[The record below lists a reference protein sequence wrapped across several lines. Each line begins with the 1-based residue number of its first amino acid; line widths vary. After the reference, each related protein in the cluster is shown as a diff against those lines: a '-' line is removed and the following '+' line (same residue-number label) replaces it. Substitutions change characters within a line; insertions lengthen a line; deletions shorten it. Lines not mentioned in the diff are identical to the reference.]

1 MPLSILENLN
11 MQRHASMPIYQHIA
25 EQILSKINSGKLT
38 SGDKLPTEH
47 SLAKHLGI
55 NRLTVSKS
63 YQILEEM
70 NLVKRRRGMG
80 TFILETQGKQ
90 NLKNDDKT
98 IYILSPH
105 PIHVTLQ
112 LEASLI
118 ERRIHYG
125 ASMENSSSL
134 IQAVPVSKKL
144 ENPLTDFTPN
154 S

>member
-47 SLAKHLGI
+47 SLATHLGI

-90 NLKNDDKT
+90 NL
-98 IYILSPH
+98 
-105 PIHVTLQ
+105 
-112 LEASLI
+112 
-118 ERRIHYG
+118 
-125 ASMENSSSL
+125 
-134 IQAVPVSKKL
+134 
-144 ENPLTDFTPN
+144 
-154 S
+154 